1 MENGLTMFIYCELE
15 ASLGYPAMAPL
26 PRILR
31 AGTLEPVPRPLHSL
45 GRENLASKS
54 GSRPQT
60 FISNEIAGFVLGKN
74 VFRRSSGVGGMVG
87 GMSDGVAAAALVLE
101 RTSAGAGGVA
111 ADVLRFV
118 NRL

>member
-45 GRENLASKS
+45 GRENPKGAFCFKV
-54 GSRPQT
+54 R
-60 FISNEIAGFVLGKN
+60 IAVSNVYF
-74 VFRRSSGVGGMVG
+74 
-87 GMSDGVAAAALVLE
+87 
-101 RTSAGAGGVA
+101 
-111 ADVLRFV
+111 
-118 NRL
+118 